1 MGESFMNFVPEQRT
15 NPEYFTPLYQ
25 LALNQ
30 FEKAV
35 DHLKLPP
42 DVTEWIITP
51 GRSMMVSLPIRM
63 DDKTVKT
70 FYGYRVQHNM
80 ALGPGKGGLRYHPSV
95 NLGEVTALATWM
107 TWKGGLM
114 NIPLGGAKGGIR
126 CDPKKMSQAELEK
139 LTRRYTAAI
148 FPIIGPEKDVPAPD
162 VGTNSQTMAWI
173 MDTYSMRTGFHT
185 MGVVTGKPEIMGG
198 SLGRME
204 ATGLG
209 VAHSIA
215 YAAKKINMPL
225 EGATVAVQGFGNV
238 GYYTAKFLQGM
249 GAKIIAVSNSL
260 GGVFNK
266 NGIPIDPLHQHSVED
281 RQLDNFPDTEK
292 ITNAKLLATKC
303 DILVLAAM
311 ENQVTEK
318 NAAKVNC
325 KIYAEGANGPTSLEA
340 DKILEEKEIFLI
352 PDILCNS
359 GGVVVSYFEW
369 VQGMQSFFWDMDDI
383 YKRME
388 KMLQN
393 AFEETYTLHQ
403 QEKVGMRT
411 AALMI
416 GIKRVAEAQMTRGL
430 YP

>member
-1 MGESFMNFVPEQRT
+1 MNFEADHRD
-15 NPEYFTPLYQ
+15 NPEYFTPIYQ
-25 LALNQ
+25 MALTQFNQ
-30 FEKAV
+30 AV
-35 DHLKLPP
+35 KLLQLPE
-42 DVTEWIITP
+42 DCAEWIISP
-51 GRSMMVSLPIRM
+51 DRCMMVSLPIRM
-63 DDKTVKT
+63 DDGKLRT
-70 FYGYRVQHNM
+70 FYGYRVQHNS

-95 NLGEVTALATWM
+95 TLGEVTALATWM

-126 CDPKKMSQAELEK
+126 CNPKEMSKNELEN

-148 FPIIGPEKDVPAPD
+148 FPIIGPGKDVPAPD
-162 VGTNSQTMAWI
+162 VGTDSQTMAWI
-173 MDTYSMRTGFHT
+173 MDTYSMQTGFHT

-209 VAHSIA
+209 VAHTIA
-215 YAAKKINMPL
+215 HAAKKINLPL
-225 EGATVAVQGFGNV
+225 EGATVVVQGFGNV

-260 GGVFNK
+260 GGVHNK
-266 NGIPIDPLHQHSVED
+266 NGIPIDPLHQHAQED

-292 ITNAKLLATKC
+292 ITNAKLLSLKC
-303 DILVLAAM
+303 DILVLAAL

-318 NAAKVNC
+318 NASKVNC

-340 DKILEEKEIFLI
+340 DKILEEKDIFLI

-369 VQGMQSFFWDMDDI
+369 VQGMQSFFWETDDI

-388 KMLQN
+388 KIMNN
-393 AFEETYTLHQ
+393 AFEETYTLSQ

-411 AALMI
+411 AGLMI
-416 GIKRVAEAQMTRGL
+416 GIKRVADAMMVRGL